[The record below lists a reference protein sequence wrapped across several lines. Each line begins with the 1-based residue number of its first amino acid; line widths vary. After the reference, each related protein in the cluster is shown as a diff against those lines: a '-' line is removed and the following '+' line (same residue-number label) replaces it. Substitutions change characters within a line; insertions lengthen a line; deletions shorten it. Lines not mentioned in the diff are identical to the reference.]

1 MVMGIINVT
10 PDSFF
15 ASARTEHVDDA
26 IARGLVLFAEG
37 ADIVDVG
44 GESTRPGASP
54 VRESEELLRVIPV
67 IEGLAGRGRISID
80 TTKEGVARAA
90 VVAGASM
97 INDVSGT
104 LAYVAAELEV
114 AWVAMHAKGI
124 PATMQDDPHYG
135 DVVSEVAEWLEAHA
149 RLAREAGV
157 GELWL
162 DPGIGFGKTFEHNWA
177 LLAHLDYFSALADR
191 FDAGLTVGTSRK
203 QFLGELGRTSLGPE
217 DRLEGSIATAVAA
230 YEAGARMVRVH
241 DVAVTVQAMR
251 IVLEEVDVS

>member
-1 MVMGIINVT
+1 
-10 PDSFF
+10 
-15 ASARTEHVDDA
+15 
-26 IARGLVLFAEG
+26 
-37 ADIVDVG
+37 
-44 GESTRPGASP
+44 
-54 VRESEELLRVIPV
+54 
-67 IEGLAGRGRISID
+67 
-80 TTKEGVARAA
+80 
-90 VVAGASM
+90 
-97 INDVSGT
+97 
-104 LAYVAAELEV
+104 
-114 AWVAMHAKGI
+114 
-124 PATMQDDPHYG
+124 MQDDPHYG